1 MTFLSKSKIV
11 YFLAVTA
18 IFLFASLIPQKIG
31 EDYSFNSSDVLSE
44 IISSTGSEDINLKQ
58 EPLYLETISDLK
70 HKLIDQKKDFL
81 EVNLSL
87 MKVRLYKKGEP
98 VRIASILTIGD
109 PQNWGGSAAG
119 LYKILDGHKLSF
131 SVVSD
136 VYMPWA
142 LHYYGKYYIHGEPYY
157 PGGRKLISSVSGG
170 CIRLKDKDARDIYEL
185 SEINMPVLVIDKEK
199 DHYLFE
205 NKKLFYL
212 PEISAKSYLAVD
224 LDSGYVFLERDSE
237 RELPIASLTKLMT
250 AVVVSENVDLRKY
263 IAVQEEM
270 LKAYGSTKGLEKGK
284 KFRVVELFYP
294 LLIESSNDAAE
305 VLAGY
310 LGRAET
316 IEKMN
321 EKAKAILMQKTEFV
335 DPHGFDRRN
344 VSSAR
349 DLFQLTRYIL
359 DVRPLIFKITKGEE
373 VPSFG
378 GIHFDVKNLWNK
390 NIFIYDKSFVGGKT
404 GYIRQSDYNGI
415 FVFKFMTEKKDTR
428 NIVIIILGSKNLRSD
443 TQKIY
448 HWIWKNYS
456 LSPVYDTIEK

>member
-1 MTFLSKSKIV
+1 MAFLKKAKII
-11 YFLAVTA
+11 YFLVVAA
-18 IFLFASLIPQKIG
+18 IFLFGFLIPQKAG
-31 EDYSFNSSDVLSE
+31 EHYSFNSSDFSSSIV
-44 IISSTGSEDINLKQ
+44 ISSSSENINLKR
-58 EPLYLETISDLK
+58 EPLYLETISDIK
-70 HKLIDQKKDFL
+70 HKFIAQKKDFL

-87 MKVRLYKKGEP
+87 MKVRLYKEGKP
-98 VRIASILTIGD
+98 IRVASILTVGD
-109 PQNWGGSAAG
+109 PHSWGGSPVG
-119 LYKILDGHKLSF
+119 IYKILGGSKLNF

-136 VYMPWA
+136 VYMPWT

-157 PGGRKLISSVSGG
+157 PGGKKLISSVSGG

-185 SEINMPVLVIDKEK
+185 SDLNMSVLVIDKER
-199 DHYLFE
+199 DNYQFE
-205 NKKLFYL
+205 NKELFFL
-212 PEISAKSYLAVD
+212 PAISARSYLVAD
-224 LDSGYVFLERDSE
+224 LDSGYVFLEKDSE

-250 AVVVSENVDLRKY
+250 AIVVSENVDLRKK
-263 IAVQEEM
+263 ITVQEEM
-270 LKAYGSTKGLEKGK
+270 LKAYGSTKGIEKGK

-294 LLIESSNDAAE
+294 LLVESSNDAAE

-321 EKAKAILMQKTEFV
+321 KKAKAILMQKTKFV

-349 DLFQLTRYIL
+349 DLFQLARYIL
-359 DVRPLIFKITKGEE
+359 NAKPPIFKITKGEK

-378 GIHFDVKNLWNK
+378 EIHFDVKDLWNK

-415 FVFKFMTEKKDTR
+415 FVFKFMTEKKETR
-428 NIVIIILGSKNLRSD
+428 NIVIILLGSKDLRTD

-448 HWIWKNYS
+448 RWIWKNYS
-456 LSPVYDTIEK
+456 LLPVYDIIEE